1 MEFQCMFQ
9 SVFDCSNT
17 QELVE
22 AQLTL
27 THQEKVKNCSKRRND
42 NFYETLDPSNALY
55 YHQNCYLTYTWNN
68 DIESYLKRKNQ
79 NQEASYVKRSKRFS
93 TTFFDFKKNCL
104 TCREACNIEK
114 DKKHPERWNKNK
126 SFLCRTA
133 DRGKEKLSFK
143 DVLLQVCIIVTE
155 FILFGK
161 LCWAAKQI
169 NKGIRINQFQSMY

>member
-1 MEFQCMFQ
+1 M
-9 SVFDCSNT
+9 
-17 QELVE
+17 
-22 AQLTL
+22 
-27 THQEKVKNCSKRRND
+27 
-42 NFYETLDPSNALY
+42 
-55 YHQNCYLTYTWNN
+55 
-68 DIESYLKRKNQ
+68 
-79 NQEASYVKRSKRFS
+79 KRSKRSS

-104 TCREACNIEK
+104 TCGEACNIEK

-169 NKGIRINQFQSMY
+169 NKGRRINQFQSMY